1 MKRFDKDF
9 LEKTD
14 VKKIIESIKNNGLA
28 KISEYDVNSIT
39 DSTAREFFDSMLEFS
54 TDYVNNEK
62 AVNYSRARTDI
73 FKKRYDKFLMCYDVL
88 LKNDLVTEEIKKLKE
103 TYDRIMLNKVNKLI
117 KQIKALTEEQA
128 FERQEKLEALE
139 RIMESINLSTDV
151 VSLNDEHQ
159 PLLKISKDE
168 FEKLRNGAIKQKQD
182 DDKKLEDTSLIMDI
196 EEKTKKED
204 NQNTISPTITGPTIN
219 PSTISFGSVP
229 SPKTEKKSKLDKRLE
244 SLKIQL
250 IPEEEIQKLKQ
261 ETEILFESITKANK
275 EGNNPQL
282 VSDLYAKYKE
292 SKTDLELAIDNNEK
306 VNKKIARLEGAKKI
320 ASLPR
325 KEFNKLKTNAKLKAA
340 EIRKQIH
347 NKIDPIAKSV
357 IDKATDA
364 KDFVVDKG
372 MIYFTDN
379 IGYVYSIKVNGQE
392 LTNILK
398 DYNVSKIQVLKKWIY
413 FYNQQEKCLSKVKK
427 TGGDVKTV
435 ATFVNN
441 ETYNITNKYIYY
453 FDSVNNQICRSDLK
467 GKKSKAIVT
476 LKTGRTKI
484 NIANG
489 YIYYLDE
496 SKNENRIYQMYR
508 VKTNGKAANS
518 IEY

>member
-14 VKKIIESIKNNGLA
+14 VKNIIEYIKNNGLD

-182 DDKKLEDTSLIMDI
+182 DDKKLEDTSLIMDVDD
-196 EEKTKKED
+196 EPKKED

-364 KDFVVDKG
+364 KDFVVDKA
-372 MIYFTDN
+372 TDAKDFVVDKATDAKEF
-379 IGYVYSIKVNGQE
+379 IDGKVENAVNFVSE
-392 LTNILK
+392 KK
-398 DYNVSKIQVLKKWIY
+398 D
-413 FYNQQEKCLSKVKK
+413 
-427 TGGDVKTV
+427 D
-435 ATFVNN
+435 
-441 ETYNITNKYIYY
+441 ITNKIVTGYNNVGIELQNKVDTY
-453 FDSVNNQICRSDLK
+453 SVNVKSQEQLSSDAISEALSNMGNEVSISQIDNAVDKITKEAAKDSRKAERKVALFGALQKLHSIPKALK
-467 GKKSKAIVT
+467 DAIKSKANSMNEQ
-476 LKTGRTKI
+476 KMNTGRTI
-484 NIANG
+484 
-489 YIYYLDE
+489 
-496 SKNENRIYQMYR
+496 
-508 VKTNGKAANS
+508 
-518 IEY
+518 

>member
-14 VKKIIESIKNNGLA
+14 VKNIIEYIKNNGLD

-39 DSTAREFFDSMLEFS
+39 DSTAREFFDSILEFS

-128 FERQEKLEALE
+128 FEKQEKLEALE

-196 EEKTKKED
+196 DDEPKKED

-219 PSTISFGSVP
+219 PSTISFGSVS

-340 EIRKQIH
+340 EIRKQIN

-364 KDFVVDKG
+364 KDFVVDKA
-372 MIYFTDN
+372 TDAKEF
-379 IGYVYSIKVNGQE
+379 IDGKVENAV
-392 LTNILK
+392 NF
-398 DYNVSKIQVLKKWIY
+398 VSKKK
-413 FYNQQEKCLSKVKK
+413 
-427 TGGDVKTV
+427 DD
-435 ATFVNN
+435 
-441 ETYNITNKYIYY
+441 ITNKIVTGYNNVGIELQNKVDTYSANVKSQEQLSSDAISEALSNMGNEVSISQIDNAVDKITKEAAK
-453 FDSVNNQICRSDLK
+453 DSRKAERKVTLFGALQKLHSIPKALK
-467 GKKSKAIVT
+467 DAIKSKANSMSEQEMN
-476 LKTGRTKI
+476 TGRAI
-484 NIANG
+484 
-489 YIYYLDE
+489 
-496 SKNENRIYQMYR
+496 
-508 VKTNGKAANS
+508 
-518 IEY
+518 